1 MAKIDVFQDYLW
13 VSLVDELLLE
23 IYICAIIFHN
33 AVLTNITVLIP
44 MKWILIIFPIVI
56 GGCLSNPSTQPSLL
70 LLGTVHSATE
80 QVNADS
86 IYEVL
91 LKFKPD
97 IILVELDSSF
107 FYDDFTFNTLFN
119 GNEMIATTRYKMNYP
134 NTQIRPIEFEGRE
147 KYRDIIGIYP
157 ELAQEFGEAIQQLI
171 ANHQISFDDR
181 ASINK
186 LVYYDSL
193 VNVLKLSSLQI
204 INSPSSDTIVDSLNY
219 YKYVKLKDIST
230 RYDVFAINNFIDSK
244 GDTTSLRENFAL
256 FADFEVNKRNE
267 SLARNSIH
275 MIEAFPNKRIII
287 LVGFAHRPYILKK
300 LTEKGISFQKML

>member
-1 MAKIDVFQDYLW
+1 M
-13 VSLVDELLLE
+13 
-23 IYICAIIFHN
+23 
-33 AVLTNITVLIP
+33 
-44 MKWILIIFPIVI
+44 
-56 GGCLSNPSTQPSLL
+56 
-70 LLGTVHSATE
+70 
-80 QVNADS
+80 NADS